1 MGRLRSYTLP
11 FLLLASFGIAFY
23 PPLAQ
28 LFQKWSASDYY
39 IHAFFTVPLIGYMI
53 WRKRAM
59 LAENSGRPF
68 AGLAFI
74 ALSILFYLLSLQ
86 LQIPTFIFLSMNVT
100 IISCLIYVSG
110 FRILKELAIPLLL
123 LFMLIPIP
131 NQLLSTITASL
142 QLRVSEIIELIFQIF
157 SIEVLREGYVLH
169 LPTRSFEIVE
179 ACSGLRTLISLATL
193 SLIIGYFTLANVSSI
208 LLLFLFSLP
217 IAIFIN
223 IIRILT
229 LILICCYVQYKSCFG
244 QLSHYHWFCIFCF
257 RPHIVICIPTVSG
270 IMGNKKEKQI
280 IVLISILLIT
290 SIFVYRWPESINIS
304 KLPSLREYI
313 GSIDVYSFVRISK
326 T

>member
-1 MGRLRSYTLP
+1 MGSLRSYTLP

-59 LAENSGRPF
+59 LAENTGRPF
-68 AGLAFI
+68 AGLAFT

-123 LFMLIPIP
+123 LFLLIPIP

-229 LILICCYVQYKSCFG
+229 LILICCYVNIDPALGSF
-244 QLSHYHWFCIFCF
+244 
-257 RPHIVICIPTVSG
+257 HIITG
-270 IMGNKKEKQI
+270 F
-280 IVLISILLIT
+280 VLFVLGLILL
-290 SIFVYRWPESINIS
+290 FVFQRILESWEIKRKNRLS
-304 KLPSLREYI
+304 Y
-313 GSIDVYSFVRISK
+313 
-326 T
+326 